1 VGIQKD
7 ILSRGKKMNQAVDPG
22 QQTAPHSGPKKAA
35 LAMFGL
41 LLVTYVLMV
50 ADRFLVSMLATDI
63 RGALDLSIPNM
74 FALTTMFT
82 LGLGIGG
89 LPAAALIARF
99 SRKTVLLTGLI
110 LLSGATLL
118 FTQATGFTSMFVF
131 IVLQGV
137 GMSFLA
143 TAMFSLSTSYFA
155 ANRVA
160 ALGMVNLSFGLGS
173 LLGHRII
180 GEMRTAMGSWEAPML
195 IFGFTGI
202 ALAVAIVIFVRP
214 WFSEVVPEA
223 KHLVDSGGAD
233 TLKNRNTIL
242 LAIMSGT
249 YGMVIYGFL
258 GTFPSY
264 MREVLEL
271 TAADVGAIMMWF
283 GVGGLTSYYGGKL
296 GDKFSSKS
304 VLFTCSLVLGIVT
317 LFLFKSDQSVLTY
330 KVLATLV
337 GVFGAAIVYTNL
349 AGGHVKAL
357 KRTLTSKGSGMFV
370 TSVYGGAAMGGYTM
384 GLLVE
389 NYSWAFAG
397 QIQISLLC
405 LVIAVLALGLRQSDF
420 SK

>member
-1 VGIQKD
+1 
-7 ILSRGKKMNQAVDPG
+7 MNEPAEST
-22 QQTAPHSGPKKAA
+22 QQGTETSGSTKLAY
-35 LAMFGL
+35 AMFGL
-41 LLVTYVLMV
+41 LLVTYILMV
-50 ADRFLVSMLATDI
+50 ADRFLVSMLAVDI
-63 RGALDLSIPNM
+63 RGALDLSGPNM
-74 FALTTMFT
+74 LALTTMFT

-89 LPAAALIARF
+89 LPAAGLIERF
-99 SRKTVLLTGLI
+99 SRKAVLLTGLV

-118 FTQATGFTSMFVF
+118 FTQATGFATMFVF
-131 IVLQGV
+131 IVAQGV

-155 ANRVA
+155 KNRVA
-160 ALGMVNLSFGLGS
+160 ALGLVNLSFGLGS
-173 LLGHRII
+173 LLGHWVI
-180 GEMRTAMGSWEAPML
+180 GIMRDAYGSWQAPML

-202 ALAVAIVIFVRP
+202 AFAVAIMLFVRP
-214 WFSEVVPEA
+214 WFSEVAPAA

-242 LAIMSGT
+242 LAIMSAL

-258 GTFPSY
+258 GTYPSFLSDGLGLSATDKGLV
-264 MREVLEL
+264 ML
-271 TAADVGAIMMWF
+271 WF

-304 VLFTCSLVLGIVT
+304 VLFTFSIALAITTWFLFNTDQSLVVNKI
-317 LFLFKSDQSVLTY
+317 
-330 KVLATLV
+330 LATGV

-357 KRTLTSKGSGMFV
+357 KRTLTAKGSGMFV
-370 TSVYGGAAMGGYTM
+370 TSVYGGATFAGYTM

-389 NYSWAFAG
+389 NYNWVFAG

-405 LVIAVLALGLRQSDF
+405 IVIAVLALGLRQSEF

>member
-1 VGIQKD
+1 M
-7 ILSRGKKMNQAVDPG
+7 SQAEESS
-22 QQTAPHSGPKKAA
+22 QQTSEHSGLNKAA
-35 LAMFGL
+35 MAMFGL
-41 LLVTYVLMV
+41 LLLTYILMV
-50 ADRFLVSMLATDI
+50 ADRFLVSMLAVDI
-63 RGALDLSIPNM
+63 RGALDLSIHNM

-82 LGLGIGG
+82 LGLGIAG
-89 LPAAALIARF
+89 LPAAALIARY
-99 SRKTVLLTGLI
+99 SRKAVLLTGLI
-110 LLSGATLL
+110 LLSSATLL
-118 FTQATGFTSMFVF
+118 FTRATGFASMFVF

-143 TAMFSLSTSYFA
+143 TSMFSLSTSYFA

-160 ALGMVNLSFGLGS
+160 ALGLVNLCFGLGS

-180 GEMRTAMGSWEAPML
+180 GEMRTAIGSWEAPML

-202 ALAVAIVIFVRP
+202 GLAILIALTVRP
-214 WFSEVVPEA
+214 WFSETKAAA

-233 TLKNRNTIL
+233 TLKNHNTIL
-242 LAIMSGT
+242 LTVMSGL

-258 GTFPSY
+258 GTYPSY
-264 MREVLEL
+264 MRGVLEL
-271 TAADVGAIMMWF
+271 PAADVGAIMMWF
-283 GVGGLTSYYGGKL
+283 GVGSLTSYYGGKL

-304 VLFTCSLVLGIVT
+304 VLSSCSLALGVVT
-317 LFLFKSDQSVLTY
+317 LFLFQPDLSTWTY
-330 KVLATLV
+330 KLLATLI

-357 KRTLTSKGSGMFV
+357 RRTLTSKGSGMFV
-370 TSVYGGAAMGGYTM
+370 TTVYGGAAMGGYTM

-389 NYSWAFAG
+389 NYSWKFAG

-405 LVIAVLALGLRQSDF
+405 LIIAVLALGLRQSEF

>member
-1 VGIQKD
+1 M
-7 ILSRGKKMNQAVDPG
+7 SQAEEAT
-22 QQTAPHSGPKKAA
+22 QQTSDNPMHQKVAY
-35 LAMFGL
+35 AMFGL
-41 LLVTYVLMV
+41 LLFTYILMV
-50 ADRFLVSMLATDI
+50 ADRFLVSMLAVDI
-63 RGALDLSIPNM
+63 RSALSLSIPNM

-89 LPAAALIARF
+89 LPAAALISRF
-99 SRKTVLLTGLI
+99 SRKAVLLAGLL
-110 LLSGATLL
+110 LLSGATLA
-118 FTQATGFTSMFVF
+118 FTKATGFWTMFVY
-131 IVLQGV
+131 IVAQGV

-155 ANRVA
+155 KNRVA
-160 ALGMVNLSFGLGS
+160 ALGLVNLSFGFGSLFGHWVIGILRDALGS
-173 LLGHRII
+173 WG
-180 GEMRTAMGSWEAPML
+180 APML
-195 IFGFTGI
+195 IFGFTGV
-202 ALAVAIVIFVRP
+202 ALALAIMIFVRP

-233 TLKNRNTIL
+233 TLKNRNTII
-242 LAIMSGT
+242 LAIMSAA

-264 MREVLEL
+264 MRGVLEFP
-271 TAADVGAIMMWF
+271 AADVGQVMLWF

-304 VLFTCSLVLGIVT
+304 VLFTCSLVLGVVT
-317 LFLFKSDQSVLTY
+317 LFLFRPDQSVLTY

-349 AGGHVKAL
+349 AGGHVKSL

-384 GLLVE
+384 GLLVD

-397 QIQISLLC
+397 QVQISLLC

>member
-1 VGIQKD
+1 M
-7 ILSRGKKMNQAVDPG
+7 SQAEEAS
-22 QQTAPHSGPKKAA
+22 QQSSEHSGLSKAA
-35 LAMFGL
+35 MAMFGL
-41 LLVTYVLMV
+41 LLVTYILMV

-99 SRKTVLLTGLI
+99 SRKAVLLTGLI
-110 LLSGATLL
+110 LLSTATLL
-118 FTQATGFTSMFVF
+118 FTKATGFATMFVF

-160 ALGMVNLSFGLGS
+160 ALGLVNLCFGLGS

-180 GEMRTAMGSWEAPML
+180 GEMRTALGSWESPML

-202 ALAVAIVIFVRP
+202 VLAVAIAIFVRP
-214 WFSEVVPEA
+214 WFSEVKAAA

-233 TLKNRNTIL
+233 TLKNHNTIL
-242 LAIMSGT
+242 LTIMSGL
-249 YGMVIYGFL
+249 YGMIIYGFL

-264 MREVLEL
+264 MRGVLEL
-271 TAADVGAIMMWF
+271 PAADVGAIMMWF

-296 GDKFSSKS
+296 GDKFSSKA
-304 VLFTCSLVLGIVT
+304 VLSSCSFALGIVT
-317 LFLFKSDQSVLTY
+317 LFLFQPDLSVFTY
-330 KVLATLV
+330 KLLAALV

-389 NYSWAFAG
+389 NYSWKFAG

-405 LVIAVLALGLRQSDF
+405 MVIAVLAFGLRQSEF

>member
-1 VGIQKD
+1 M
-7 ILSRGKKMNQAVDPG
+7 SQAEEAS
-22 QQTAPHSGPKKAA
+22 QQTSEHSGPKKAA
-35 LAMFGL
+35 MAMFGL
-41 LLVTYVLMV
+41 LLVTYILMV

-63 RGALDLSIPNM
+63 RAALDLSVPNM

-89 LPAAALIARF
+89 LPAAALIARY
-99 SRKTVLLTGLI
+99 SRKAVLLTGLI
-110 LLSGATLL
+110 LLSSATLL
-118 FTQATGFTSMFVF
+118 FTQATGFASMFVF

-143 TAMFSLSTSYFA
+143 TSMFSLSTSYFA

-160 ALGMVNLSFGLGS
+160 ALGLVNLCFGLGS
-173 LLGHRII
+173 LLGHRVI
-180 GEMRTAMGSWEAPML
+180 GEMRTATGSWEMPML

-202 ALAVAIVIFVRP
+202 ALAFLIALLVRP
-214 WFSEVVPEA
+214 WFSEVKPAA

-242 LAIMSGT
+242 LTMMSAI

-258 GTFPSY
+258 GTYPSFVLT
-264 MREVLEL
+264 VLEL
-271 TAADVGAIMMWF
+271 THAEMGAIMMWF

-304 VLFTCSLVLGIVT
+304 VLFTCSVTLGVAT
-317 LFLFKSDQSVLTY
+317 LFLFMTDLSILTY
-330 KVLATLV
+330 KLLAFLV

-370 TSVYGGAAMGGYTM
+370 TSVYGGAALGGYTM

-389 NYSWAFAG
+389 NYSWGIAG

-405 LVIAVLALGLRQSDF
+405 MIIAVLALGLRQSEF

>member
-1 VGIQKD
+1 
-7 ILSRGKKMNQAVDPG
+7 
-22 QQTAPHSGPKKAA
+22 
-35 LAMFGL
+35 MFGL
-41 LLVTYVLMV
+41 LLFTYILMV
-50 ADRFLVSMLATDI
+50 ADRFLVSMLAVDI
-63 RGALDLSIPNM
+63 RGALDLSVPNM

-89 LPAAALIARF
+89 LPAASLIARF
-99 SRKTVLLTGLI
+99 SRKAVLLTGLI
-110 LLSGATLL
+110 LLSTATLL
-118 FTQATGFTSMFVF
+118 FTQATGFATMFVF

-195 IFGFTGI
+195 IFGLAGI
-202 ALAVAIVIFVRP
+202 VLAVAIVIFVRP
-214 WFSEVVPEA
+214 WFSEVAPEA

-233 TLKNRNTIL
+233 TLKNRNTII
-242 LAIMSGT
+242 LAIMSGA

-264 MREVLEL
+264 MRGVLEL
-271 TAADVGAIMMWF
+271 PAADVGAIMMWF

-304 VLFTCSLVLGIVT
+304 VLFTGSLVLGVVT
-317 LFLFKSDQSVLTY
+317 LFLFKPDQSVLTY

-349 AGGHVKAL
+349 AGGHVKSL

-384 GLLVE
+384 GLLVD

-397 QIQISLLC
+397 QVQISLLC
-405 LVIAVLALGLRQSDF
+405 LVIAVLALGLKQSEF
-420 SK
+420 ST

>member
-1 VGIQKD
+1 M
-7 ILSRGKKMNQAVDPG
+7 SQAEEAT
-22 QQTAPHSGPKKAA
+22 QQTSEHSGPKKAA
-35 LAMFGL
+35 MAMFGL
-41 LLVTYVLMV
+41 LLVTYILMV

-63 RGALDLSIPNM
+63 RGALDLSVPNM

-99 SRKTVLLTGLI
+99 SRKAVLLAGLI
-110 LLSGATLL
+110 LLSTATLL
-118 FTQATGFTSMFVF
+118 FTKATGFATMFVF

-160 ALGMVNLSFGLGS
+160 ALGLVNLCFGLGS

-180 GEMRTAMGSWEAPML
+180 GEMRTAIGSWEAPML
-195 IFGFTGI
+195 IFGFTGLAM
-202 ALAVAIVIFVRP
+202 ALAIAIFVRP
-214 WFSEVVPEA
+214 WFSEVKAAA

-233 TLKNRNTIL
+233 TLKNHNTIL
-242 LAIMSGT
+242 LTIMSGL
-249 YGMVIYGFL
+249 YGMIIYGFL

-264 MREVLEL
+264 MRGVLEL
-271 TAADVGAIMMWF
+271 PAADVGAVMMWF

-304 VLFTCSLVLGIVT
+304 VLSSCSFALGVVT
-317 LFLFKSDQSVLTY
+317 LFLFQPGLSVFTY

-349 AGGHVKAL
+349 AGGHVKSL

-389 NYSWAFAG
+389 NYSWKFAG

-405 LVIAVLALGLRQSDF
+405 MVIGVLAFGLRQSEF

>member
-1 VGIQKD
+1 MSQE
-7 ILSRGKKMNQAVDPG
+7 QETT
-22 QQTAPHSGPKKAA
+22 QQTSEHSGMNKTAM
-35 LAMFGL
+35 AMFGL
-41 LLVTYVLMV
+41 LLVTYILMV
-50 ADRFLVSMLATDI
+50 ADRFLVSMLAVDI
-63 RGALDLSIPNM
+63 RGALDLSVPNM

-89 LPAAALIARF
+89 LPAAALISRF
-99 SRKTVLLTGLI
+99 SRKAVLLTGLV
-110 LLSGATLL
+110 LLSAATLL
-118 FTQATGFTSMFVF
+118 FTQATGFATMFVF

-143 TAMFSLSTSYFA
+143 TAMFSLSTSYFS

-173 LLGHRII
+173 LFGHWVI
-180 GEMRTAMGSWEAPML
+180 GELRTALGSWEAPML
-195 IFGFTGI
+195 IFGFTGV
-202 ALAVAIVIFVRP
+202 ALALAILVFVRP
-214 WFSEVVPEA
+214 WFSEVAPAA

-242 LAIMSGT
+242 LAIMSAA

-264 MREVLEL
+264 MRGVLEL
-271 TAADVGAIMMWF
+271 PAADVGQIMLWF

-304 VLFTCSLVLGIVT
+304 VLFTCSLVLGVVT
-317 LFLFKSDQSVLTY
+317 LFLFKPDQSVLAY
-330 KVLATLV
+330 KVVATLV

-349 AGGHVKAL
+349 AGGHVKSL

-370 TSVYGGAAMGGYTM
+370 TSVYGGASIGGYTM

-397 QIQISLLC
+397 QVQISALC
-405 LVIAVLALGLRQSDF
+405 LVIAALALGLRQSEF
-420 SK
+420 SQ

>member
-1 VGIQKD
+1 MSQE
-7 ILSRGKKMNQAVDPG
+7 QETT
-22 QQTAPHSGPKKAA
+22 QQTSEHSGMNKAA
-35 LAMFGL
+35 MAMFGL
-41 LLVTYVLMV
+41 LLVTYILMV
-50 ADRFLVSMLATDI
+50 ADRFLVSMLAVDI
-63 RGALDLSIPNM
+63 RGALDLSVPNM

-89 LPAAALIARF
+89 LPAAALISRF
-99 SRKTVLLTGLI
+99 SRKAVLLTGLV
-110 LLSGATLL
+110 LLSAATLL
-118 FTQATGFTSMFVF
+118 FTQATGFATMFVF

-143 TAMFSLSTSYFA
+143 TAMFSLSTSYFS

-173 LLGHRII
+173 LFGHWVI
-180 GEMRTAMGSWEAPML
+180 GELRTALGSWEAPML
-195 IFGFTGI
+195 IFGFTGV
-202 ALAVAIVIFVRP
+202 ALALAILVFVRP
-214 WFSEVVPEA
+214 WFSEVAPAA

-242 LAIMSGT
+242 LAIMSAA

-264 MREVLEL
+264 MRGVLEL
-271 TAADVGAIMMWF
+271 PAADVGQIMLWF

-304 VLFTCSLVLGIVT
+304 VLFTCSLVLGVVT
-317 LFLFKSDQSVLTY
+317 LFLFKPDQSVLAY
-330 KVLATLV
+330 KVVATLV

-349 AGGHVKAL
+349 AGGHVKSL

-370 TSVYGGAAMGGYTM
+370 TSVYGGASIGGYTM

-397 QIQISLLC
+397 QVQISALC
-405 LVIAVLALGLRQSDF
+405 LVIAALALGLRQSEF
-420 SK
+420 SQ

>member
-1 VGIQKD
+1 M
-7 ILSRGKKMNQAVDPG
+7 SETAQAD
-22 QQTAPHSGPKKAA
+22 QQTAEHSGPSKAA
-35 LAMFGL
+35 MAMFGL
-41 LLVTYVLMV
+41 LLVTYILMV

-63 RGALDLSIPNM
+63 RGALDLSVPNM

-99 SRKTVLLTGLI
+99 SRKAVLLAGLI
-110 LLSGATLL
+110 LLSAATLL
-118 FTQATGFTSMFVF
+118 FTKATGFATMFVF

-160 ALGMVNLSFGLGS
+160 ALGLVNLCFGLGS

-180 GEMRTAMGSWEAPML
+180 GEMRTAIGSWEAPML
-195 IFGFTGI
+195 IFGFTGL
-202 ALAVAIVIFVRP
+202 ALAVAIAIFVRP
-214 WFSEVVPEA
+214 WFSEVKAAA

-233 TLKNRNTIL
+233 TLKNHNTIL
-242 LAIMSGT
+242 LTIMSGL
-249 YGMVIYGFL
+249 YGMIIYGFL

-264 MREVLEL
+264 MRGVLEL
-271 TAADVGAIMMWF
+271 PAADVGAVMMWF

-304 VLFTCSLVLGIVT
+304 VLSSCSFALGVVT
-317 LFLFKSDQSVLTY
+317 LFLFQPGLSVFTY

-349 AGGHVKAL
+349 AGGHVKSL

-389 NYSWAFAG
+389 NYSWQFAG

-405 LVIAVLALGLRQSDF
+405 MVIGVLAFGLRQSEF

>member
-1 VGIQKD
+1 MSQEAEA
-7 ILSRGKKMNQAVDPG
+7 SE
-22 QQTAPHSGPKKAA
+22 QTPEQSSEHSGLNKAA
-35 LAMFGL
+35 MAMFGL
-41 LLVTYVLMV
+41 LLITYILMV

-99 SRKTVLLTGLI
+99 SRKAVLLTGLI
-110 LLSGATLL
+110 LLSTATLL
-118 FTQATGFTSMFVF
+118 FTKATGFASMFVF

-160 ALGMVNLSFGLGS
+160 ALGLVNLCFGLGS

-180 GEMRTAMGSWEAPML
+180 GEMRTALGSWESPML

-202 ALAVAIVIFVRP
+202 ALAIAITVFVRP
-214 WFSEVVPEA
+214 WFSEVAPAA

-233 TLKNRNTIL
+233 TLKNRNTII
-242 LAIMSGT
+242 LAVMSGA

-258 GTFPSY
+258 GTYPSF
-264 MREVLEL
+264 LLTEL
-271 TAADVGAIMMWF
+271 GLTHAEMGAIMMWF
-283 GVGGLTSYYGGKL
+283 GIGGLTSYYGGKL

-304 VLFTCSLVLGIVT
+304 VLFTCSVVLGVVT
-317 LFLFKSDQSVLTY
+317 LFLFKTDQSLWMY
-330 KVLATLV
+330 KMLATLV

-370 TSVYGGAAMGGYTM
+370 TSVYGGAALGGWTM
-384 GLLVE
+384 GLLKE
-389 NYSWAFAG
+389 NWGWAFAG

-405 LVIAVLALGLRQSDF
+405 MVIAVLALGLRQSEF

>member
-1 VGIQKD
+1 M
-7 ILSRGKKMNQAVDPG
+7 SEAEETS
-22 QQTAPHSGPKKAA
+22 QQTPEHSGPKKAA
-35 LAMFGL
+35 MAMFGL
-41 LLVTYVLMV
+41 LLLTYVLMV

-89 LPAAALIARF
+89 LPAAALITRY
-99 SRKTVLLTGLI
+99 SRKAVLLTGLI
-110 LLSGATLL
+110 LLSSATLL
-118 FTQATGFTSMFVF
+118 FTKATGFASMFVF

-143 TAMFSLSTSYFA
+143 TAMFSLSTSYFS

-160 ALGMVNLSFGLGS
+160 ALGLVNLCFGLGS

-195 IFGFTGI
+195 IFGFAGI
-202 ALAVAIVIFVRP
+202 AMAIAIAIFVRP
-214 WFSEVVPEA
+214 WFSEVKPAA

-233 TLKNRNTIL
+233 TLKNHNTIL
-242 LAIMSGT
+242 LAVMSGL

-264 MREVLEL
+264 MRGVLEL
-271 TAADVGAIMMWF
+271 PAADVGAVMMWF

-304 VLFTCSLVLGIVT
+304 VISTCSIALGVVT
-317 LFLFKSDQSVLTY
+317 LFLFIPDLSIFKY
-330 KVLATLV
+330 KLLAALV

-357 KRTLTSKGSGMFV
+357 RRTLTGKGSGMFV

-389 NYSWAFAG
+389 NYSWQFAG
-397 QIQISLLC
+397 QIQISLLSV
-405 LVIAVLALGLRQSDF
+405 VIGVLALGLRQSEF

>member
-1 VGIQKD
+1 
-7 ILSRGKKMNQAVDPG
+7 MNEAAEPT
-22 QQTAPHSGPKKAA
+22 QQTSEHSGPKKVAY
-35 LAMFGL
+35 AMFGL
-41 LLVTYVLMV
+41 LLVTYILMV

-63 RGALDLSIPNM
+63 RGALDLSVPQM

-99 SRKTVLLTGLI
+99 SRKAVLLTGLI

-118 FTQATGFTSMFVF
+118 FTQATGFATMFVF

-143 TAMFSLSTSYFA
+143 TAMFSLSTSYFS

-160 ALGMVNLSFGLGS
+160 ALGLVNLCFGLGS

-180 GEMRTAMGSWEAPML
+180 GEMRTAMGSWESPML
-195 IFGFTGI
+195 TFGFAGI
-202 ALAVAIVIFVRP
+202 ALAIAIAIFVRP
-214 WFSEVVPEA
+214 WFSEVAPAA
-223 KHLVDSGGAD
+223 KQVVDSGGAD

-242 LAIMSGT
+242 LAVMSGL

-258 GTFPSY
+258 GTYPSFI
-264 MREVLEL
+264 LTEL
-271 TAADVGAIMMWF
+271 GLTHAEMGAIMMWF
-283 GVGGLTSYYGGKL
+283 GIGGLTSYYGGKL

-304 VLFTCSLVLGIVT
+304 VLFTCSIALGVVT
-317 LFLFKSDQSVLTY
+317 LFLFKTDQSIWTY
-330 KVLATLV
+330 KLIATLV

-349 AGGHVKAL
+349 AGGHVKSL
-357 KRTLTSKGSGMFV
+357 KRSLTSKGSGMFV
-370 TSVYGGAAMGGYTM
+370 TSVYGGAALGGWTM
-384 GLLVE
+384 GLLQE
-389 NYSWAFAG
+389 NWNWTFAG

-405 LVIAVLALGLRQSDF
+405 MVIAVLALGLRQSEF

>member
-1 VGIQKD
+1 
-7 ILSRGKKMNQAVDPG
+7 
-22 QQTAPHSGPKKAA
+22 
-35 LAMFGL
+35 MFGL
-41 LLVTYVLMV
+41 LLFTYILMV
-50 ADRFLVSMLATDI
+50 ADRFLVSMLAVDI
-63 RGALDLSIPNM
+63 RGALDLSVPNM

-89 LPAAALIARF
+89 LPAASLIARF
-99 SRKTVLLTGLI
+99 SRKAVLLTGLI
-110 LLSGATLL
+110 LLSTATLL
-118 FTQATGFTSMFVF
+118 FTQATGFATMFVF

-195 IFGFTGI
+195 IFGLAGI
-202 ALAVAIVIFVRP
+202 VLAVAIVIFVRP
-214 WFSEVVPEA
+214 WFSEVAPEA

-233 TLKNRNTIL
+233 TLKNRNTII
-242 LAIMSGT
+242 LAIMSGA

-264 MREVLEL
+264 MRGVLEL
-271 TAADVGAIMMWF
+271 PAADVGAIMMWF

-304 VLFTCSLVLGIVT
+304 VLFTGSLVLGVVT
-317 LFLFKSDQSVLTY
+317 LFLFKPDQSVLIY

-349 AGGHVKAL
+349 AGGHVKSL

-384 GLLVE
+384 GLLVD

-397 QIQISLLC
+397 QVQISLLC
-405 LVIAVLALGLRQSDF
+405 LVIAVLALGLKQSEF
-420 SK
+420 ST

>member
-1 VGIQKD
+1 MSETAQTD
-7 ILSRGKKMNQAVDPG
+7 
-22 QQTAPHSGPKKAA
+22 QQTPEHSGPSKAA
-35 LAMFGL
+35 MAMFGL
-41 LLVTYVLMV
+41 LLVTYILMV

-63 RGALDLSIPNM
+63 RGALDLSVPNM

-99 SRKTVLLTGLI
+99 SRKAVLLAGLI
-110 LLSGATLL
+110 LLSAATLL
-118 FTQATGFTSMFVF
+118 FTKATGFATMFVF

-160 ALGMVNLSFGLGS
+160 ALGLVNLCFGLGS

-180 GEMRTAMGSWEAPML
+180 GEMRTAIGSWEAPML
-195 IFGFTGI
+195 IFGFTGL
-202 ALAVAIVIFVRP
+202 ALAVAIAIFVRP
-214 WFSEVVPEA
+214 WFSEVKAAA

-233 TLKNRNTIL
+233 TLKNHNTIL
-242 LAIMSGT
+242 LTIMSAL
-249 YGMVIYGFL
+249 YGMIIYGFL

-264 MREVLEL
+264 MRGVLEL
-271 TAADVGAIMMWF
+271 PAADVGAVMMWF

-304 VLFTCSLVLGIVT
+304 VLSSCSFALGVVT
-317 LFLFKSDQSVLTY
+317 LFLFQPDLSVFTY
-330 KVLATLV
+330 KILATLV
-337 GVFGAAIVYTNL
+337 GIFGAAIVYTNL
-349 AGGHVKAL
+349 AGGHVKSL

-389 NYSWAFAG
+389 NYSWKFAG

-405 LVIAVLALGLRQSDF
+405 LIIAVLALGLRQSEF

>member
-1 VGIQKD
+1 M
-7 ILSRGKKMNQAVDPG
+7 SQAEEAT
-22 QQTAPHSGPKKAA
+22 QQTSEHSGTKKAA
-35 LAMFGL
+35 MAMFGL
-41 LLVTYVLMV
+41 LLVTYILMV

-63 RGALDLSIPNM
+63 RGALDLSVPNM

-89 LPAAALIARF
+89 LPAAALIARY
-99 SRKTVLLTGLI
+99 SRKAVLLTGLI

-118 FTQATGFTSMFVF
+118 FTQATGFATMFVF

-143 TAMFSLSTSYFA
+143 TSMFSLSTSYFS

-160 ALGMVNLSFGLGS
+160 ALGLVNLCFGFGS

-180 GEMRTAMGSWEAPML
+180 GEMRTATGSWETPML

-202 ALAVAIVIFVRP
+202 VLAIAIAIFVRP
-214 WFSEVVPEA
+214 WFSEVKPAA

-233 TLKNRNTIL
+233 TLKNRNTIIL
-242 LAIMSGT
+242 TMMSAL

-258 GTFPSY
+258 GTYPSFVLT
-264 MREVLEL
+264 VLEL
-271 TAADVGAIMMWF
+271 THAEMGAIMMWF

-304 VLFTCSLVLGIVT
+304 VLFTCSVVLGVVT
-317 LFLFKSDQSVLTY
+317 LFLFMTDLSILTY
-330 KVLATLV
+330 KLLAFLV

-357 KRTLTSKGSGMFV
+357 NRTLTSKGSGMFV
-370 TSVYGGAAMGGYTM
+370 TSVYGGAALGGYTM

-389 NYSWAFAG
+389 NWSWAMAG
-397 QIQISLLC
+397 RIQISLLC
-405 LVIAVLALGLRQSDF
+405 MMIAVLALALRQSEF

>member
-1 VGIQKD
+1 M
-7 ILSRGKKMNQAVDPG
+7 SEAAETS
-22 QQTAPHSGPKKAA
+22 QQTPEYSGSKKAA
-35 LAMFGL
+35 MAMFGL
-41 LLVTYVLMV
+41 LLVTYILMV

-63 RGALDLSIPNM
+63 RGALDLSLPNM

-99 SRKTVLLTGLI
+99 SRKAVLLTGLL
-110 LLSGATLL
+110 LLSAATLL
-118 FTQATGFTSMFVF
+118 FTKATGFASMFVF

-143 TAMFSLSTSYFA
+143 TAMFSLSTSYFS

-160 ALGMVNLSFGLGS
+160 ALGLVNLCFGLGS

-195 IFGFTGI
+195 IFGFSGI
-202 ALAVAIVIFVRP
+202 ALAIAIAIFVRP
-214 WFSEVVPEA
+214 WFSEVKPAA

-233 TLKNRNTIL
+233 TLKNHNTIL
-242 LAIMSGT
+242 LAVMSGL
-249 YGMVIYGFL
+249 YGMIIYGFL

-264 MREVLEL
+264 MRGVLEL
-271 TAADVGAIMMWF
+271 PAADVGAVMMWF

-304 VLFTCSLVLGIVT
+304 VLSTCSLVLGVVT
-317 LFLFKSDQSVLTY
+317 LFLFQPDLSIFTY
-330 KVLATLV
+330 KLLAALV

-389 NYSWAFAG
+389 NYSWEFAG

-405 LVIAVLALGLRQSDF
+405 LVIAVLALGLRQSEF

>member
-1 VGIQKD
+1 MSQE
-7 ILSRGKKMNQAVDPG
+7 QETT
-22 QQTAPHSGPKKAA
+22 QQTSEHSGMNKAA
-35 LAMFGL
+35 MAMFGL
-41 LLVTYVLMV
+41 LLVTYILMV
-50 ADRFLVSMLATDI
+50 ADRFLVSMLAVDI
-63 RGALDLSIPNM
+63 RGALDLSVPNM

-89 LPAAALIARF
+89 LPAAALISRF
-99 SRKTVLLTGLI
+99 SRKAVLLTGLV
-110 LLSGATLL
+110 LLSAATLL
-118 FTQATGFTSMFVF
+118 FTQATGFATMFVF

-143 TAMFSLSTSYFA
+143 TAMFSLSTSYFS

-173 LLGHRII
+173 LFGHWVI
-180 GEMRTAMGSWEAPML
+180 GELRTALGSWEAPML
-195 IFGFTGI
+195 IFGFTGV
-202 ALAVAIVIFVRP
+202 ALALAILVFVRP
-214 WFSEVVPEA
+214 WFSEVAPAA

-242 LAIMSGT
+242 LAIMSAA

-264 MREVLEL
+264 MRGVLEL
-271 TAADVGAIMMWF
+271 PAADVGQIMLWF

-304 VLFTCSLVLGIVT
+304 VLFTCSLVLGVVT
-317 LFLFKSDQSVLTY
+317 LFLFKPDQSVLTY
-330 KVLATLV
+330 KVVATLV

-349 AGGHVKAL
+349 AGGHVKSL

-370 TSVYGGAAMGGYTM
+370 TSVYGGASIGGYTM

-397 QIQISLLC
+397 QVQISALC
-405 LVIAVLALGLRQSDF
+405 LVIAALALGLRQSEF
-420 SK
+420 SQ

>member
-1 VGIQKD
+1 
-7 ILSRGKKMNQAVDPG
+7 MNEAADPS
-22 QQTAPHSGPKKAA
+22 QQTSEHSGPNKAA
-35 LAMFGL
+35 MAMFGL
-41 LLVTYVLMV
+41 LLVTYILMV

-63 RGALDLSIPNM
+63 KGALDLSTPNM

-89 LPAAALIARF
+89 LPAAALIAKY
-99 SRKTVLLTGLI
+99 SRKAVLLTGLL

-118 FTQATGFTSMFVF
+118 FTQATGFATMFVF

-143 TAMFSLSTSYFA
+143 TAMFSLSTSYFS

-160 ALGMVNLSFGLGS
+160 ALGLVNLSFGLGS
-173 LLGHRII
+173 LLGHWVI
-180 GEMRTAMGSWEAPML
+180 GIMRDAYGSWEAPML
-195 IFGFTGI
+195 IFGLTGI
-202 ALAVAIVIFVRP
+202 AFAIAIMIFVRP
-214 WFSEVVPEA
+214 WFSEVAPAA

-233 TLKNRNTIL
+233 SLKNRNTIL
-242 LAIMSGT
+242 LAIMSAL

-258 GTFPSY
+258 GTYPTFLSEGLGLSATDKGLV
-264 MREVLEL
+264 ML
-271 TAADVGAIMMWF
+271 WF

-304 VLFTCSLVLGIVT
+304 VLFTFSIALAIT
-317 LFLFKSDQSVLTY
+317 TWFLFKTDQSVMMN
-330 KVLATLV
+330 KILATGV

-357 KRTLTSKGSGMFV
+357 KRTMTSKGSGMFV
-370 TSVYGGAAMGGYTM
+370 TSVYGGASIGGYTM
-384 GLLVE
+384 GLLVD
-389 NYSWAFAG
+389 NYNWVFAG

-405 LVIAVLALGLRQSDF
+405 IVIAVLALGLRQSEF